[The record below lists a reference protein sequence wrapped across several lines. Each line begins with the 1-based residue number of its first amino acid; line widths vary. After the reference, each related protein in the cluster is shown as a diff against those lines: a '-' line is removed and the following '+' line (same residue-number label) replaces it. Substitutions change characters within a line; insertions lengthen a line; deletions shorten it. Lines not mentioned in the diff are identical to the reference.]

1 MAFLAHFFLPNC
13 GIFTAKKL
21 MNGFGPLHIT
31 WFLFF
36 RANLP
41 ILFFRPPTPFP
52 LPMPGPWLTFGHR
65 PTHMKKLALICL
77 LIGHTALAQAQDKT
91 ASLVLALDRQRFDAQ
106 VAKDTA
112 RLNQLLADDLIYVHS
127 SAVVETKREFVANI
141 ANRKWDYRTAKLEG
155 TRVRVYGNTA
165 IVTGQGTLDMMS
177 DGKPIVVRLLYTDV
191 YAKRKGKWQMVSWQS
206 TRLPQ

>member
-1 MAFLAHFFLPNC
+1 
-13 GIFTAKKL
+13 
-21 MNGFGPLHIT
+21 
-31 WFLFF
+31 
-36 RANLP
+36 
-41 ILFFRPPTPFP
+41 
-52 LPMPGPWLTFGHR
+52 
-65 PTHMKKLALICL
+65 MKKLLFACL
-77 LIGHTALAQAQDKT
+77 LFCQAALAQAQDKT
-91 ASLVLALDRQRFDAQ
+91 ATLVLALDRQRFDAQ